1 MRPVLALV
9 AVLGLA
15 MAAGAVSPA
24 LAAVDSAH
32 TVALEQQPG
41 QPSIDIDVDDSGAWW
56 SNPLW
61 IGIGVVAFL
70 LLVVIVALA
79 ARGGGTTV
87 VKEYTT
93 VVKE

>member
-1 MRPVLALV
+1 MRSVFALF

-15 MAAGAVSPA
+15 MAGGAASPA
-24 LAAVDSAH
+24 LAAVDSTYTLA
-32 TVALEQQPG
+32 VEQQPG
-41 QPSIDIDVDDSGAWW
+41 QSSIDINIDGSGTWW

-61 IGIGVVAFL
+61 IGIGGVAFL

-87 VKEYTT
+87 IKE
-93 VVKE
+93 